1 MLRPDLPDLAAF
13 AVVARHRSFRRAAVE
28 LALSASALSHAIR
41 GLEERL
47 GVRLLN
53 RTTRS
58 VTPTE
63 AGERLLAR
71 LEPAFRDIEGAVG
84 EIDQFRDQPAG
95 SLRITAS
102 IPAAELVLAPMVA
115 RFLDAYPQIRL
126 EVSVTSALIDI
137 VAGGFDAGVR
147 LGEQLERDMVAVR
160 FGGEQRLVVVAAPSY
175 LARRPRPQTPRD
187 LTEHAC
193 LGYRFPSGVVYAWE
207 FEKDGRELTVSPN
220 GPLIVNND
228 QRLLI
233 RSALDGAGLACVF
246 EGMVTAE
253 LAEGRL
259 VPLLLDW
266 SPPFPG
272 FFLYYPRQRQ
282 MPAALRA
289 FIDFIRAENLATA
302 RAG

>member
-1 MLRPDLPDLAAF
+1 MRRPDLPDLAAF
-13 AVVARHRSFRRAAVE
+13 AAVARHRSFRRAAVE

-63 AGERLLAR
+63 AGERLLVR

-84 EIDQFRDQPAG
+84 EIDQFRRQPAG
-95 SLRITAS
+95 LLKITAS
-102 IPAAELVLAPMVA
+102 IPAAELILAPIVA
-115 RFLDAYPQIRL
+115 RFLGAYPEIRL

-160 FGGEQRLVVVAAPSY
+160 FGEEQRLVVVAAPSY

-233 RSALDGAGLACVF
+233 RSALDGTGLAYVF

-259 VPLLLDW
+259 VPLLQDW
-266 SPPFPG
+266 SPSFPG

-289 FIDFIRAENLATA
+289 FVDFVRADNVSRSRE
-302 RAG
+302 

>member
-13 AVVARHRSFRRAAVE
+13 AAVARHRSFRKAAIE
-28 LALSASALSHAIR
+28 LGLSASALSHAIR

-63 AGERLLAR
+63 AGDRLLVR
-71 LEPAFRDIEGAVG
+71 LEPAFRDIAGAVE
-84 EIDQFRDQPAG
+84 EIDQFRHRPAG
-95 SLRITAS
+95 SLKITAS
-102 IPAAELVLAPMVA
+102 IPAAALILAPMVA
-115 RFLDAYPQIRL
+115 RFLAAYPEIRL

-160 FGGEQRLVVVAAPSY
+160 FGGDQRLVVVAAPAY
-175 LARRPRPQTPRD
+175 LAGRTPPRTPRD

-193 LGYRFPSGVVYAWE
+193 IGYRFPSGVVYAWE
-207 FEKDGRELTVSPN
+207 FEKDGRELTVSPE
-220 GPLIVNND
+220 GPLIVND

-233 RSALDGAGLACVF
+233 QAALDGAGLGFVF
-246 EGMVTAE
+246 EGMVAAE

-289 FIDFIRAENLATA
+289 FIDFVRADNLAA
-302 RAG
+302 SRR

>member
-13 AVVARHRSFRRAAVE
+13 AAVARHRSFRKAAIE
-28 LALSASALSHAIR
+28 LGLSASALSHAIR

-63 AGERLLAR
+63 AGDRLLAR
-71 LEPAFRDIEGAVG
+71 LEPAFRDIAGAVE
-84 EIDQFRDQPAG
+84 EIDQFRHRPAG
-95 SLRITAS
+95 SLKITAS
-102 IPAAELVLAPMVA
+102 IPAAALILAPMVA
-115 RFLDAYPQIRL
+115 RFLAAYPEIRL

-160 FGGEQRLVVVAAPSY
+160 FGGDQRLVVVAAPAY
-175 LARRPRPQTPRD
+175 LAGRTPPRTPRD

-193 LGYRFPSGVVYAWE
+193 IGYRFPSGVVYAWE
-207 FEKDGRELTVSPN
+207 FEKDGRELTVSPE
-220 GPLIVNND
+220 GPLIVND

-233 RSALDGAGLACVF
+233 QAALDGAGLGFVF
-246 EGMVTAE
+246 EGMVAAE
-253 LAEGRL
+253 LSEGRL
-259 VPLLLDW
+259 VPLLEDW

-289 FIDFIRAENLATA
+289 FIDFVRADNLAA
-302 RAG
+302 SRR

>member
-13 AVVARHRSFRRAAVE
+13 AAVARHRSFRRAAIE

-84 EIDQFRDQPAG
+84 EIDQFRRQPAG
-95 SLRITAS
+95 SLRITTS
-102 IPAAELVLAPMVA
+102 IPAAELILAPMVA
-115 RFLDAYPQIRL
+115 RFLEAYPEIRL
-126 EVSVTSALIDI
+126 EIAVTSALIDI

-160 FGGEQRLVVVAAPSY
+160 FGGEQRMIVIAAPSY
-175 LARRPRPQTPRD
+175 LARRPPPQTPRD

-193 LGYRFPSGVVYAWE
+193 IGYRFPSGVIYAWE
-207 FEKDGRELTVSPN
+207 FEKDGRELSVSPE
-220 GPLIVNND
+220 GPLIVND
-228 QRLLI
+228 QRFLI
-233 RSALDGAGLACVF
+233 RSVLDGTGLGFIF
-246 EGMVTAE
+246 EGMITAE

-259 VPLLLDW
+259 VPLLEDW
-266 SPPFPG
+266 TPPFPG

-289 FIDFIRAENLATA
+289 FIDFIRADNVSRSRE
-302 RAG
+302 

>member
-13 AVVARHRSFRRAAVE
+13 AAVARHRSFRKAAIE
-28 LALSASALSHAIR
+28 LGLSASALSHAIR

-63 AGERLLAR
+63 AGDRLLAR
-71 LEPAFRDIEGAVG
+71 LEPAFRDIAGAVE
-84 EIDQFRDQPAG
+84 EIDQFRHRPAG
-95 SLRITAS
+95 SLKITAS
-102 IPAAELVLAPMVA
+102 IPAAALILAPMVA
-115 RFLDAYPQIRL
+115 RFLAAYPEIRL

-160 FGGEQRLVVVAAPSY
+160 FGGEQRLVVVAAPAY
-175 LARRPRPQTPRD
+175 LAGRPPPRTPRD

-193 LGYRFPSGVVYAWE
+193 IGYRFPSGVVYAWE
-207 FEKDGRELTVSPN
+207 FEKDGRELTVSPE
-220 GPLIVNND
+220 GPLIVND

-233 RSALDGAGLACVF
+233 QAVLDGAGLGFVF
-246 EGMVTAE
+246 EGMITAE
-253 LAEGRL
+253 MADGRL
-259 VPLLLDW
+259 VPLLQDW

-289 FIDFIRAENLATA
+289 FVDFIRADNLAVS
-302 RAG
+302 RR

>member
-13 AVVARHRSFRRAAVE
+13 AAVARHRSFRRAAIE

-84 EIDQFRDQPAG
+84 EIDQFRRQPAG
-95 SLRITAS
+95 SLKITAS
-102 IPAAELVLAPMVA
+102 IPAAELILAPMVA
-115 RFLDAYPQIRL
+115 RFLDAYPEIRL

-137 VAGGFDAGVR
+137 VAGGFDAGIR

-160 FGGEQRLVVVAAPSY
+160 FGGEQRLVVIAAPSY
-175 LARRPRPQTPRD
+175 LARRPPPQTPRD

-233 RSALDGAGLACVF
+233 RSALDGAGLANVF
-246 EGMVTAE
+246 EGMVMAE

-259 VPLLLDW
+259 VPLLQDW

-289 FIDFIRAENLATA
+289 FIDFIRADTLA
-302 RAG
+302 AGRG

>member
-13 AVVARHRSFRRAAVE
+13 AAVARHSSFRRAAIE
-28 LALSASALSHAIR
+28 LALSASAVSHAIR

-84 EIDQFRDQPAG
+84 EIDQYRRQPAG
-95 SLRITAS
+95 SLKITTS
-102 IPAAELVLAPMVA
+102 IPAAELILAPMVA
-115 RFLDAYPQIRL
+115 RFLDAYPEIRL
-126 EVSVTSALIDI
+126 EIAVTSALVDI
-137 VAGGFDAGVR
+137 VAGSFDAGIR

-160 FGGEQRLVVVAAPSY
+160 FGGDQRMIVIAAPSY
-175 LARRPRPQTPRD
+175 LARRPPPQTPRD

-193 LGYRFPSGVVYAWE
+193 IGYRFPSSVVYAWE
-207 FEKDGRELTVSPN
+207 FGKDGRELSVSPE
-220 GPLIVNND
+220 GPLIVND

-233 RSALDGAGLACVF
+233 RSVLDGAGLGFMF
-246 EGMVTAE
+246 EGMVAAE

-259 VPLLLDW
+259 VPLLEDW

-289 FIDFIRAENLATA
+289 FVDFVRADNLAA
-302 RAG
+302 SRV

>member
-1 MLRPDLPDLAAF
+1 MRGSDYAELKAF
-13 AVVARHRSFRRAAVE
+13 AAVAEAESFSRAAGHLGV
-28 LALSASALSHAIR
+28 SPSALSQTLR

-63 AGERLLAR
+63 AGERLFAR
-71 LEPAFRDIEGAVG
+71 IRPAFRDIEGAVG
-84 EIDQFRDQPAG
+84 EIDQFRRQPAG
-95 SLRITAS
+95 SLRITTS

-115 RFLDAYPQIRL
+115 RFLEAYPEIRL
-126 EVSVTSALIDI
+126 EIAVTSALIDI

-160 FGGEQRLVVVAAPSY
+160 FGGEQRMIVIAAPAY

-233 RSALDGAGLACVF
+233 RTVLDGAGLGFVF

-253 LAEGRL
+253 LADGRL
-259 VPLLLDW
+259 LPLLEDW

-289 FIDFIRAENLATA
+289 FIDFIRADTLA
-302 RAG
+302 AGRP